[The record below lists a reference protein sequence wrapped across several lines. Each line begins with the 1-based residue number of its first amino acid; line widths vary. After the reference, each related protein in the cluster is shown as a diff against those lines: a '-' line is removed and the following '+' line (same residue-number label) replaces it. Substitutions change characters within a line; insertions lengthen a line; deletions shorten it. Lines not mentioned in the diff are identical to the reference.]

1 MFVYLS
7 SSCNPY
13 DGNAFKFKRP
23 HVIDV
28 MFVCQYNGATGSE
41 TWAKNWTSLLSTK
54 SSEGAYSWLK
64 VFVSATDGTVAFDLE
79 KTETETSDA
88 AAAGHND
95 AGAGDGVEEKDDKGK
110 ESKEAE
116 DGSTKN
122 IRSKMTLQQLA
133 LCGMSSLVENSPEYK
148 RLFGDDKSNVSA
160 VDIKLLELRLEL
172 FLWDWVCRVSLHF
185 CF

>member
-1 MFVYLS
+1 L
-7 SSCNPY
+7 
-13 DGNAFKFKRP
+13 
-23 HVIDV
+23 
-28 MFVCQYNGATGSE
+28 FVCQYNGATGSE

-54 SSEGAYSWLK
+54 TSEGAYSWLK
-64 VFVSATDGTVAFDLE
+64 VFASARDGTVAFDLE
-79 KTETETSDA
+79 KAETETSDA
-88 AAAGHND
+88 AAAG
-95 AGAGDGVEEKDDKGK
+95 AGDGDEEKDDKGK

-160 VDIKLLELRLEL
+160 LDIKLLELRLEL
-172 FLWDWVCRVSLHF
+172 FLWDWVYRVSLYF